1 MDDTTIEW
9 ARLTIRCLTLRKC
22 PGLTHE
28 HRDIESFVMI
38 ECLKAE
44 PRFKSDRGACLRTFL
59 ERRIRGALKDYFR
72 ERQRMAGVTR
82 MDNRNGITDRE
93 HVPVELVQIPIN
105 PESSQIEARLT
116 TDRLLSA
123 LREKDRYAVVSYFFA
138 GLKLKEIGR
147 RLGVSEG
154 RVSQRVNNSLRL
166 MRQNG
171 ISVRRPDGP

>member
-1 MDDTTIEW
+1 
-9 ARLTIRCLTLRKC
+9 
-22 PGLTHE
+22 
-28 HRDIESFVMI
+28 
-38 ECLKAE
+38 
-44 PRFKSDRGACLRTFL
+44 
-59 ERRIRGALKDYFR
+59 
-72 ERQRMAGVTR
+72 
-82 MDNRNGITDRE
+82 
-93 HVPVELVQIPIN
+93 VELVQISIN